1 MKCYAV
7 VDTNVIVSALIT
19 KDPDSPPRQV
29 FRAMLTG
36 AIVPLY
42 HPDILAEYEE
52 VLCRKKF
59 HLQVET
65 VRTVVDAIR
74 QFGIEVQPKPTG
86 EILIDMDDLVFYE
99 VAMEK
104 RDDGAYL
111 VTGNQKHYPV
121 RHFIV
126 PRRNDRNSEKVTA
139 VRPNGGQKIPIPKGA
154 KAEKVPGKALTKRR
168 KSDIL

>member
-1 MKCYAV
+1 
-7 VDTNVIVSALIT
+7 
-19 KDPDSPPRQV
+19 
-29 FRAMLTG
+29 MLTG
-36 AIVPLY
+36 DIVPLY

-86 EILIDMDDLVFYE
+86 KILIDMDDLVFYE

-111 VTGNQKHYPV
+111 VTGNQKHYH
-121 RHFIV
+121 RH
-126 PRRNDRNSEKVTA
+126 PRRNGGDSEEVIPF
-139 VRPNGGQKIPIPKGA
+139 RPKGGQKISISKGA